1 MIGVNIDMK
10 NCILAGVGGQG
21 TVLASKL
28 IAQCAMERGEFV
40 RTAET
45 IGMAQRGGCVVSHV
59 RVGENAHSPLL
70 PLGSADLLIAFEPA
84 EAVRTLPYLKKGGTV
99 VVSTTPVQPV
109 TVSLSGK
116 SYDASA
122 MLAYLRQNCKR
133 VVEVDTAG
141 ICTECGSQKVA
152 NVALLG
158 AAAASGA
165 LGLTPEEL
173 ESAVTRRLP
182 TKFLEMNRRAL
193 YAGAKAAE
201 QEE

>member
-1 MIGVNIDMK
+1 MDMK

-21 TVLASKL
+21 TVLASKI

-59 RVGENAHSPLL
+59 RVGEDAHSPLL

-84 EAVRTLPYLKKGGTV
+84 EAVRTLPYLREGGTV
-99 VVSTTPVQPV
+99 VVSTAPVQPV
-109 TVSLSGK
+109 TVSLTGK
-116 SYDASA
+116 SYDAGEI
-122 MLAYLRQNCKR
+122 LAYLRQNCKT

-141 ICTECGSQKVA
+141 ICRSCGSPKVA

-158 AAAASGA
+158 AAAQCGA
-165 LGLTPEEL
+165 LGVSVAEL
-173 ESAVTRRLP
+173 EDVLARRLP
-182 TKFLEMNRRAL
+182 AKFLDMNCRAL
-193 YAGAKAAE
+193 HAGAQAARE
-201 QEE
+201 VF